1 MECHPCDSGVHP
13 STVATLPGSTS
24 DSVGRCIL
32 SLELQFSTFGR
43 FLVQISRPGIIMQLI
58 FATWGHRAQ
67 DDHHHALIKHYHA
80 DIHFHAEIKHNHAEI
95 KHHCAE
101 VKHYYAEIKHYHAEI
116 KHHHEEIKH
125 YHAK

>member
-67 DDHHHALIKHYHA
+67 DDHHHALIKHEE
-80 DIHFHAEIKHNHAEI
+80 IKLNHAEIKHN
-95 KHHCAE
+95 
-101 VKHYYAEIKHYHAEI
+101 
-116 KHHHEEIKH
+116 HEEIKH
-125 YHAK
+125 YHAKKNTPTQK